1 MAREETGE
9 RLESLE
15 KYLALIER
23 AYENLAVRESQEEDI
38 TRFQKLKKWSKE
50 NLVGLST
57 VGISIAGINTTIM
70 AGRKALVKGGQALGT
85 FGKSVVNVSPGTY
98 SPTKYL
104 TNGVKLGCERNS
116 LFGLKFMGTHAVRS
130 LITLQMVTVKKEIVS
145 FFSVVLIKNE

>member
-85 FGKSVVNVSPGTY
+85 FGKSVVNVLKSLVPVLIPLLNILPMVL
-98 SPTKYL
+98 SWA
-104 TNGVKLGCERNS
+104 VKGIACLASNLWALM
-116 LFGLKFMGTHAVRS
+116 LFGVLLLYKW
-130 LITLQMVTVKKEIVS
+130 LQSKRK
-145 FFSVVLIKNE
+145 